1 MVFLYPIVMKKDKIP
16 FKIGMQYENWEF
28 NLDILPDRIK
38 GLDSYLNID
47 ESLNTFLNV
56 RTDKTELIF
65 SLDILEG
72 VIITF
77 ENRTLYF
84 YKELK
89 EMILLDL
96 EKLGGLDIMFSSEC
110 EDYSNK
116 LAHYVSY
123 WDKTVYL
130 FYCNKAI
137 TQKLLNSILNK

>member
-1 MVFLYPIVMKKDKIP
+1 MVFLYPIVMKKDRIP

-56 RTDKTELIF
+56 HSDKTELIF

-89 EMILLDL
+89 EMILSDL

-116 LAHYVSY
+116 LAYCVSY
-123 WDKTVYL
+123 KDNTVYL
-130 FYCNKAI
+130 FYCNMKINLSII
-137 TQKLLNSILNK
+137 TSLI

>member
-1 MVFLYPIVMKKDKIP
+1 MKKDKIP

-47 ESLNTFLNV
+47 QSLNTFLNV
-56 RTDKTELIF
+56 HTDKTELIF

-77 ENRTLYF
+77 EDRTLFF

-89 EMILLDL
+89 EMILSDL

-116 LAHYVSY
+116 LAYCVSY
-123 WDKTVYL
+123 KDNTVYL
-130 FYCNKAI
+130 FYCNMKINLSII
-137 TQKLLNSILNK
+137 TSLI

>member
-1 MVFLYPIVMKKDKIP
+1 MKKDKIP

-56 RTDKTELIF
+56 HIDRTELIF

-89 EMILLDL
+89 EMILSDL
-96 EKLGGLDIMFSSEC
+96 EKLGGLDIMFSSEG
-110 EDYSNK
+110 EDYLNK
-116 LAHYVSY
+116 LAYCVSY
-123 WDKTVYL
+123 RDKTVYL
-130 FYCNKAI
+130 FYCNKKIIQSII
-137 TQKLLNSILNK
+137 TSLI